1 MSKYLLNALNAERL
15 FFLYKACLTPLW
27 MVFRKMPYQQLL
39 FPSASARWFPA
50 PEGEGPGVGTVF
62 LSISFCLPLSPS
74 FNY

>member
-1 MSKYLLNALNAERL
+1 
-15 FFLYKACLTPLW
+15 

-50 PEGEGPGVGTVF
+50 PEGEGLGVGTV
-62 LSISFCLPLSPS
+62 LSSISLYLPLSPSISLYLPLSPS

>member
-1 MSKYLLNALNAERL
+1 M
-15 FFLYKACLTPLW
+15 TPLW